1 MRKNTFKITKGRME
15 EQINRKIENNCQ
27 AIKLSKE
34 IMKIKNKSGGPR
46 HVESLVSDKLRT
58 SK

>member
-15 EQINRKIENNCQ
+15 EQINRKIEINCQ

-34 IMKIKNKSGGPR
+34 IMKIKKII
-46 HVESLVSDKLRT
+46 VEDRDT
-58 SK
+58 WRA

>member
-15 EQINRKIENNCQ
+15 EQINRKIEINCQ

-46 HVESLVSDKLRT
+46 HVESL
-58 SK
+58 